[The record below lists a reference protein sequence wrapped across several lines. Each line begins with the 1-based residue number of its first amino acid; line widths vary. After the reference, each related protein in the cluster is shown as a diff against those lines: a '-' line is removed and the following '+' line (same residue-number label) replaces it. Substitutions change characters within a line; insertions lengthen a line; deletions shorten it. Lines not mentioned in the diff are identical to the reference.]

1 MKNAFLLY
9 IKNWIWNKTLKVK
22 TCDEMF
28 LAKKAAM
35 VMASGDTATVG
46 GIAAVESTGK
56 ALRLFWETKSEST
69 KFKMWVFLLGQG
81 PQTKHKHTISRNYIK
96 LTSLPTFKWNF
107 CWYL

>member
-1 MKNAFLLY
+1 
-9 IKNWIWNKTLKVK
+9 LKVK

-56 ALRLFWETKSEST
+56 ALRLF
-69 KFKMWVFLLGQG
+69 
-81 PQTKHKHTISRNYIK
+81 
-96 LTSLPTFKWNF
+96 
-107 CWYL
+107 